1 VPAGGGQ
8 TRRRARPRWAC
19 QWPPSKVVTRTC
31 ACRPR
36 TMSPSPRTCWR
47 GGNEKHLGAHM
58 AEVKQPNRPAALI
71 VGASSGIGAALAR
84 RLARAGYA
92 LALVAR
98 RADQLERLATEINGA
113 AQLPEGATPR
123 ATAYAHDVRDYDDAP
138 ALFTRITADL
148 GPLRLAVYA
157 AG

>member
-1 VPAGGGQ
+1 
-8 TRRRARPRWAC
+8 
-19 QWPPSKVVTRTC
+19 
-31 ACRPR
+31 
-36 TMSPSPRTCWR
+36 
-47 GGNEKHLGAHM
+47 M

-71 VGASSGIGAALAR
+71 VGASSGVGAALAR

-157 AG
+157 AGVMPAPTDDARTFAQERATHEINALRAIRWLHLAADAFQPPGLPLLVGVSPVAR

>member
-1 VPAGGGQ
+1 
-8 TRRRARPRWAC
+8 
-19 QWPPSKVVTRTC
+19 
-31 ACRPR
+31 
-36 TMSPSPRTCWR
+36 
-47 GGNEKHLGAHM
+47 M

-84 RLARAGYA
+84 RLARKGYT

-138 ALFTRITADL
+138 ALLTRITTHL
-148 GPLRLAVYA
+148 GPLPLTVYA
-157 AG
+157 AVLMPSATVDAMRRSQ